1 MLFDMPRRQGQR
13 KVLKKRKRSKSAPAV
28 LHTPTKKRRKQWTN
42 EQMKN
47 AMEAVET
54 TTCGVN
60 EAARVYGVP
69 ATTLKDRVSGRVK
82 HGTKSGPPKYLSDDE
97 EKKLADFLKESSEVG
112 FGKTRRDVLNIAE
125 SYAKQKGVLRK
136 ESGITQGLWRS
147 FRDSQGDLSL
157 RRGDNTAHVRMDA
170 VNEETISDYFAL
182 LQTVMQKHGITNSP
196 GQIYNVDESGVPLDP
211 KAPNVVTKTGAKKV
225 RYRSTG
231 RKGQITIVA
240 CGSATGQVIPP
251 TVIFEAKGVNHAW
264 TSGGLPGMT
273 YGYSDSGWIT
283 TDLFESWLSGHFL
296 KHAVCECPLLLLLDG
311 HSTHYQPE
319 VVRYAKRNEV
329 LLLCLPPHT
338 THEAQPLDC
347 TVLSPLKARWRTV
360 CHDFFQTNPG
370 KVITKFNFVSLFVQA
385 WSKAVIPTN
394 IISGFRTCGVYPLNV
409 SAIRVVQ
416 VRPERNSDND
426 SNAEHPCQGDMNVG
440 DNSGASTDER
450 RDGFTLEQEMLFKR
464 RYEEGHDLYVDANYI
479 RWMRFHHPEVNI
491 SIPTEQESGSLLD
504 SLQEITPISPIPIE
518 YLEDEVTDELVS
530 MDMQLSAI
538 PGATSSELQLPVTS
552 EQLPTNSEQQLL
564 SPGSAATSLP
574 PVDNQSTITIIT
586 SCPKNSTPPLR
597 EFLIYPVTNRST
609 STTPAAPKRSVPK
622 ARLLTSDESLAMLE
636 EKEKAKKDALIEK
649 ERKKG

>member
-1 MLFDMPRRQGQR
+1 MPRRQGQR
-13 KVLKKRKRSKSAPAV
+13 KILKKRKRSKSAPAV

-97 EKKLADFLKESSEVG
+97 EKELADFLKESSEVG
-112 FGKTRRDVLNIAE
+112 FGKTRRDILNIAE

-136 ESGITQGLWRS
+136 ESGITQGWWRS
-147 FRDSQGDLSL
+147 FRDRQGDLSL
-157 RRGDNTAHVRMDA
+157 RKGDNTAHVRMDA

-231 RKGQITIVA
+231 TKGQITIVA

-251 TVIFEAKGVNHAW
+251 TIIFEAKGVNHAW

-273 YGYSDSGWIT
+273 YDYSDSGCIT

-296 KHAVCECPLLLLLDG
+296 KHAVCERPLLLLLDG

-319 VVRYAKRNEV
+319 AVRYAKRNEV

-347 TVLSPLKARWRTV
+347 TVISPLKAQWRTV

-394 IISGFRTCGVYPLNV
+394 IISGF
-409 SAIRVVQ
+409 
-416 VRPERNSDND
+416 
-426 SNAEHPCQGDMNVG
+426 
-440 DNSGASTDER
+440 
-450 RDGFTLEQEMLFKR
+450 
-464 RYEEGHDLYVDANYI
+464 
-479 RWMRFHHPEVNI
+479 
-491 SIPTEQESGSLLD
+491 
-504 SLQEITPISPIPIE
+504 
-518 YLEDEVTDELVS
+518 
-530 MDMQLSAI
+530 
-538 PGATSSELQLPVTS
+538 
-552 EQLPTNSEQQLL
+552 
-564 SPGSAATSLP
+564 
-574 PVDNQSTITIIT
+574 
-586 SCPKNSTPPLR
+586 
-597 EFLIYPVTNRST
+597 
-609 STTPAAPKRSVPK
+609 
-622 ARLLTSDESLAMLE
+622 
-636 EKEKAKKDALIEK
+636 
-649 ERKKG
+649 